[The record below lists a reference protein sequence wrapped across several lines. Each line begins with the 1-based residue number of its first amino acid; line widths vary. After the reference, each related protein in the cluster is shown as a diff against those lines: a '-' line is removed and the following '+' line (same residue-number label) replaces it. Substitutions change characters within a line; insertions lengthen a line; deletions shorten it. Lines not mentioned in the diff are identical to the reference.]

1 MLDPKTFYKK
11 LDSLLVKIGSEKS
24 GKDFLFTIV
33 TDLEKTFGYDLK
45 IGNGRIFEEAG
56 DDYILV
62 SSTVSKPSKTSLK
75 IPIESEALQAVLK
88 SKTYIFDDPS
98 LTIDSSLR
106 NQDWYSIPA
115 AITVRGSDYRWIV
128 IFELRSGWVR
138 EEIELCLNAVRTM
151 INYRLFNDAVK
162 TGMEQAAH
170 IQQSLLPI
178 TAPEFPGFKIE
189 AISRPAELVGGDL
202 YDYFNFG
209 NKTLGFCIGD
219 ASGHGLPAAL
229 LARDVVT
236 GLRMGLEKHMKMV
249 YTFEKLNSVIYRS
262 VYSTNFISLFYGE
275 VDKNGNLLYVNAGHP
290 SALLFDGENFKELE
304 ATGLLFGALPEI
316 DLHRGHAY
324 LKPGSLLV
332 LYTDGIME
340 RKNFRSEDFGL
351 ERIKKTIV
359 ENKDK
364 SVKQIAGE
372 IFKAASKFGNNKKWE
387 DDATLVVLRRDEE
400 KAARLL

>member
-11 LDSLLVKIGSEKS
+11 LDFLLVKIGLEKS
-24 GKDFLFTIV
+24 GKDFLLTIV
-33 TDLEKTFGYDLK
+33 NELEKTFGDDLK
-45 IGNGRIFEEAG
+45 IGNGRIFEEAE
-56 DDYILV
+56 DHYILI
-62 SSTVSKPSKTSLK
+62 SSTDGKTRKTNVK
-75 IPIESEALQAVLK
+75 IPTESEALQAVLK
-88 SKTYIFDDPS
+88 SKTYIFDNPALTIDPS
-98 LTIDSSLR
+98 LI
-106 NQDWYSIPA
+106 NKDWYSIPA
-115 AITVRGSDYRWIV
+115 AITVRGSDYRWII

-151 INYRLFNDAVK
+151 LNYRLFNEAVK

-178 TAPEFPGFKIE
+178 TAPEFPGFKI
-189 AISRPAELVGGDL
+189 AGKSRPAELVGGDL
-202 YDYFNFG
+202 YDYFNFD
-209 NKTLGFCIGD
+209 NKTLGVCLGD

-262 VYSTNFISLFYGE
+262 VYSTNFISLFYAE
-275 VDKNGNLLYVNAGHP
+275 VDKSGNLLYVNAGHP
-290 SALLFDGENFKELE
+290 SVLLYDGQNFTELE

-316 DLHRGHAY
+316 DLQRGHAY

-332 LYTDGIME
+332 LYTDGIIE
-340 RKNFRSEDFGL
+340 RKNIHSEDFGI
-351 ERIKKTIV
+351 EGIKKAVV

-364 SVKQIAGE
+364 PVKQIVDE
-372 IFKAASKFGNNKKWE
+372 IFNSASKFGNNKKWE
-387 DDATLVVLRRDEE
+387 DDATIVILRREAE
-400 KAARLL
+400 NK